1 MSPTSDAEGAAGNVN
16 LVRPG
21 FKQVKGNTL
30 SLARTVLTLV
40 ISDEQRRSARAILDT
55 GATIPLITKQLSNT
69 LRATRVPNYLLS
81 FRNFLVIAI
90 VHTKL
95 T

>member
-1 MSPTSDAEGAAGNVN
+1 MLPTSDAEGADGNVN

-40 ISDEQRRSARAILDT
+40 ISDEQRCRARAILDT

-69 LRATRVPNYLLS
+69 LRAT
-81 FRNFLVIAI
+81 
-90 VHTKL
+90 
-95 T
+95 